1 MTQVTRREQA
11 RADTDRE
18 IRRTAR
24 ELLVR
29 DGPQAV
35 SLRGIA
41 RELGVTAPAL
51 YRYYSSHSDLL
62 DQVRADVCADLAT
75 ELSHALPD
83 AGARAQVLAVCR
95 SFRRWALAHPQEFV
109 LVFATPARESTSA
122 SFAGVFLGVVG
133 AIMAPGAV
141 DTPTPAQAPP
151 EIEADLAAF
160 LDTLG
165 SLGMAITVGTA
176 YAMLQFWARLYGQV
190 ALEVFGQ
197 FPFPVRDTEPVFEAM
212 LRDLVDEFGPA

>member
-1 MTQVTRREQA
+1 MTQVTRRELA

-29 DGPQAV
+29 DGPRAV
-35 SLRGIA
+35 SLRAIA

-62 DQVRADVCADLAT
+62 DQLRADVCADLGA
-75 ELSHALPD
+75 ELAQALPD
-83 AGARAQVLAVCR
+83 ADARSQVLAVCR
-95 SFRRWALAHPQEFV
+95 AFRRWALAHPQEFV
-109 LVFATPARESTSA
+109 LVFATPAHESTSE

-133 AIMAPGAV
+133 RILIPGAV
-141 DTPTPAQAPP
+141 DTPRVREIPAA
-151 EIEADLAAF
+151 IRADLAAF
-160 LDTLG
+160 LDSVGALG
-165 SLGMAITVGTA
+165 VSISVETG
-176 YAMLQFWARLYGQV
+176 YAMLQFWGRLYGQV

-197 FPFPVRDTEPVFEAM
+197 FPFPVRDAEPVFEAM
-212 LRDLVDEFGPA
+212 LIDLVDEFGPL

>member
-1 MTQVTRREQA
+1 MTQATRRELA

-29 DGPQAV
+29 DGPRAV
-35 SLRGIA
+35 SLRAIA

-62 DQVRADVCADLAT
+62 EQLRADVCADLAA
-75 ELSHALPD
+75 ELSQALPED
-83 AGARAQVLAVCR
+83 DARAQVLSVCR
-95 SFRRWALAHPQEFV
+95 VFRRWALAHPQEFV
-109 LVFATPARESTSA
+109 LVFATPARERVTGRL
-122 SFAGVFLGVVG
+122 AGVFLGVVG
-133 AIMAPGAV
+133 RVLMPGAV
-141 DTPTPAQAPP
+141 ETPQQQKIPAA
-151 EIEADLAAF
+151 IRADLVAF
-160 LDTLG
+160 LGSIGELG
-165 SLGMAITVGTA
+165 VSISLETA

-197 FPFPVRDTEPVFEAM
+197 FPFPVRDAEPVFEAM
-212 LRDLVDEFGPA
+212 LLDLVDEFGPV